1 MLRTANSYPQ
11 PIKHNNMNKFN
22 DINDLQ
28 VIDPELSTGEEVSKP
43 VIARDS
49 EQLPKKK
56 AGRPRHQVLA
66 TTRNEVYELSKV
78 GTRYEDIATV
88 LGFSEDTLTKYY
100 REELDKGRIE
110 SNAIIAGTLFEKAK
124 QGDTASMMFWLKTR
138 AQWSEKNTTELTGE
152 GGAPINIKVV
162 TGIE

>member
-11 PIKHNNMNKFN
+11 PIKHNNMNN
-22 DINDLQ
+22 TNEINDLK
-28 VIDPELSTGEEVSKP
+28 VIDPELSTGEEGSKP
-43 VIARDS
+43 LIARDLK
-49 EQLPKKK
+49 ELPKKK

>member
-1 MLRTANSYPQ
+1 M
-11 PIKHNNMNKFN
+11 NNTNE
-22 DINDLQ
+22 INELQ
-28 VIDPELSTGEEVSKP
+28 VIEPELSTDKENLSAQKPLISSDSK
-43 VIARDS
+43 
-49 EQLPKKK
+49 ELPKKK

-66 TTRNEVYELSKV
+66 TTQKEVYELSKV
-78 GTRYEDIATV
+78 GTRYEDIATL

-100 REELDKGRIE
+100 RKELDKGRIE
-110 SNAIIAGTLFEKAK
+110 SNAVIAGTLFEKAR

-162 TGIE
+162 TGID

>member
-1 MLRTANSYPQ
+1 M
-11 PIKHNNMNKFN
+11 NNTNE
-22 DINDLQ
+22 INDLP
-28 VIDPELSTGEEVSKP
+28 VITPELSTDKESLSASEP
-43 VIARDS
+43 VIAKDL
-49 EQLPKKK
+49 EKLPKKK
-56 AGRPRHQVLA
+56 AGRPRHLVLA
-66 TTRNEVYELSKV
+66 TTQNEVYELSKV
-78 GTRYEDIATV
+78 GTRYEDIALV

-100 REELDKGRIE
+100 RNELDKGRIE

-152 GGAPINIKVV
+152 GGQPINIKVV

>member
-1 MLRTANSYPQ
+1 
-11 PIKHNNMNKFN
+11 MNKFN
-22 DINDLQ
+22 DINNLQ
-28 VIDPELSTGEEVSKP
+28 KLSTGKEVSKP

-56 AGRPRHQVLA
+56 AGRPRHLVLA
-66 TTRNEVYELSKV
+66 TTQNEVYELSKV
-78 GTRYEDIATV
+78 GTRYEDIALV

-100 REELDKGRIE
+100 RNELDKGRIE

-152 GGAPINIKVV
+152 GGSPINIKVV

>member
-1 MLRTANSYPQ
+1 MLRAANSYPQ
-11 PIKHNNMNKFN
+11 PIKHNNMNN
-22 DINDLQ
+22 TNEINDLK
-28 VIDPELSTGEEVSKP
+28 VIDPELSTGEEGSKP
-43 VIARDS
+43 LIARDLK
-49 EQLPKKK
+49 ELPKKK

-124 QGDTASMMFWLKTR
+124 QGDTASMMFLLKTR

>member
-11 PIKHNNMNKFN
+11 PIKHNNMNN
-22 DINDLQ
+22 TNEINDLK
-28 VIDPELSTGEEVSKP
+28 VIDPELSTGEEGSKTL
-43 VIARDS
+43 IARDLK
-49 EQLPKKK
+49 ELPKKK

>member
-1 MLRTANSYPQ
+1 M
-11 PIKHNNMNKFN
+11 NNTN
-22 DINDLQ
+22 DINDLT
-28 VIDPELSTGEEVSKP
+28 VINPELSTDKESLSAQEP
-43 VIARDS
+43 VIARDLK
-49 EQLPKKK
+49 ELPKKK

-78 GTRYEDIATV
+78 GTRYEDIALV

-152 GGAPINIKVV
+152 GGQPINIKVV